1 MVEWLISN
9 IDAILVA
16 VIATMIA
23 GVIGRLVRTVKRIF
37 ARVVELPIQTLAY
50 LTATFERKRSGI
62 PYPWWECI
70 GGRMWNLAT
79 GKMTLE
85 DAAAIPQWLDKGI
98 LKRGNTMIAN
108 GRPPFFDIKTQ
119 DDEYIYWVVSMAPYG
134 QSPILA
140 FYRRPRL
147 IR

>member
-1 MVEWLISN
+1 MFDWSGIMDGAIGSVIGGVILALI
-9 IDAILVA
+9 ALVA
-16 VIATMIA
+16 KVW
-23 GVIGRLVRTVKRIF
+23 RFPKR
-37 ARVVELPIQTLAY
+37 VLTY
-50 LTATFERKRSGI
+50 LHDVYDRKRLGR
-62 PYPWWECI
+62 PYVWWECI

-85 DAAAIPQWLDKGI
+85 DAGDIPQWLDKGI

-119 DDEYIYWVVSMAPYG
+119 DDEYIYWVVCTAPYG
-134 QSPILA
+134 QSPVLA
-140 FYRRPRL
+140 YYRRPRL